1 VSFRVVSKRRYP
13 AVTASDA
20 MYALLD
26 NSRTADVWASE
37 VVAQWQQQQQL
48 AADNG
53 TLNKVGT
60 QAVMPQSVRTI

>member
-1 VSFRVVSKRRYP
+1 
-13 AVTASDA
+13 